1 MIFGLPEPL
10 PPQAL
15 LLHIILALLVER
27 GHLVVVLLERLLC
40 RKHARLS
47 PFSPAWLALGS
58 VHVYYETVW

>member
-15 LLHIILALLVER
+15 LLHIILALLIER

-40 RKHARLS
+40 RKHARVS
-47 PFSPAWLALGS
+47 TFSPACFLLCS
-58 VHVYYETVW
+58 VHVYDETVW